1 VKWVLSN
8 LIIKARYV
16 TLGSSLT
23 QVTILELINIILK
36 IKLKNK
42 NKNHSLPTKLN
53 LNLENLNSRP
63 NQHQVNRFSNTHL
76 ENHNTIA

>member
-1 VKWVLSN
+1 VKWVLSI
-8 LIIKARYV
+8 LIIIARYV

-23 QVTILELINIILK
+23 QVTILELINITKK

-42 NKNHSLPTKLN
+42 NKNHSLHTKLN

-63 NQHQVNRFSNTHL
+63 NLTQVIL
-76 ENHNTIA
+76 K